1 MATRSQSSPQSRA
14 ETEPEFVP
22 LQHAPNVLDLIGN
35 TPLLEITRLTEGII
49 APAVRI
55 FAKLEGFNP
64 GGSVKDR
71 AARSMI
77 LRGIESGD
85 LTPGKVIL
93 DSTSGNTG
101 IALAMV
107 GAALGYPVE
116 LVMASNVSRERKRII
131 EAYGAKIILSDPMEL
146 SDGAIRLCRKIY
158 AENPQRYFK
167 PDQYNNE
174 ANSLAHFETTGPEI
188 WHQTEGR
195 VTHFLAAI
203 GTGGTVMGT
212 GRFLKSKN
220 RDIKVI
226 AVEPDD
232 PMHGLE
238 GLKHMASSIVPGI
251 YHENELDSKIPIATE
266 DAYEMVYMLGQI
278 EGMVVG
284 QSSGAAL
291 LASMKLART
300 LREGT
305 IVTIFP
311 DFGDKYL
318 STNLW
323 IGWQQWRQEQW
334 RERLKK
340 MVAKMMDRIHE
351 RYYLSYPRALIKEP
365 ILYQLVKKFDLMFQ
379 HPRRQRI

>member
-1 MATRSQSSPQSRA
+1 MATRSQSFPQSRA
-14 ETEPEFVP
+14 ETEPEYVP
-22 LQHAPNVLDLIGN
+22 LARAAGVLDLIGN
-35 TPLLEITRLTEGII
+35 TPLLEITRLCEGIV
-49 APAVRI
+49 PRAVRI

-77 LRGIESGD
+77 LRGLESGE
-85 LTPGKVIL
+85 LRPGKTII

-107 GAALGYPVE
+107 GAAIGYPVE

-131 EAYGAKIILSDPMEL
+131 EAYGAKIIFSDPMEL
-146 SDGAIRLCRKIY
+146 SDGAIRLCRKIC
-158 AENPQRYFK
+158 AENPERYFK

-174 ANSLAHFETTGPEI
+174 ANPQAHFETTGPEI
-188 WHQTEGR
+188 WYQTEGR

-220 RDIKVI
+220 REIKVI
-226 AVEPDD
+226 AIEPDD

-251 YHENELDSKIPIATE
+251 YHEGELDSKIPIATE

-278 EGMVVG
+278 EGMLIG

-291 LASMKLART
+291 LAAMRLACT

-334 RERLKK
+334 QERLKK
-340 MVAKMMDRIHE
+340 MVAAG
-351 RYYLSYPRALIKEP
+351 S
-365 ILYQLVKKFDLMFQ
+365 
-379 HPRRQRI
+379 